1 VDTTPEG
8 NTVKF
13 RHVAAVSA
21 VALTAV
27 LALSSCSS
35 SSTGSSSDDSSPAP
49 TKSASAVVYK
59 IDSSLTGTITAGGSS
74 AQANAET
81 AWAAAFKAQAA
92 GVTVNYDKSQ
102 GSGGG
107 VTNFLSGSYDFA
119 GTDSPLSAAQQ
130 ASSQTLC
137 GTGGALNIPN
147 YLSGVAIIYKLDGVT
162 DLKLSSATLAKIFT
176 LQIKTWNDPA
186 IAADNTGA
194 TLPATPITVVT
205 RSDGSGTTANFTS
218 YLSEVQPSIF
228 TQAAGTAW
236 PVPGTS
242 GQQGGSGV
250 VNTVTA
256 GTGTIGYADNSSI
269 GSLTSA
275 QIQVGTGKNFVAYS
289 QSGATKAFD
298 SAATATPSTDG
309 DLTQH
314 IDYTKITEKD
324 EYPIPLLS
332 YQVLC
337 TTFKDAAQGKLTK
350 AYVGYIASTEGQKIA
365 SVNAGAA
372 PLPTSILTEIQKSL
386 KLVK

>member
-1 VDTTPEG
+1 M
-8 NTVKF
+8 KF
-13 RHVAAVSA
+13 RHVAVASA

-35 SSTGSSSDDSSPAP
+35 SSSGSSSDDSSPAP
-49 TKSASAVVYK
+49 TKTDSAVVYK

-81 AWAAAFKAQAA
+81 AWAAAFKAQAT

-130 ASSQTLC
+130 TSSQALC

-147 YLSGVAIIYKLDGVT
+147 YLSGVAVIYKLDGVT
-162 DLKLSSATLAKIFT
+162 DLKLSSATLAKIFER
-176 LQIKTWNDPA
+176 QITTWNDPA

-236 PVPGTS
+236 PVAGTS

-269 GSLTSA
+269 GSVTAA
-275 QIQVGTGKNFVAYS
+275 QIQVGTGKNYVAYS

-298 SAATATPSTDG
+298 TAATATPSTTG

-314 IDYTKITEKD
+314 IDYTKITAKD

-350 AYVGYIASTEGQKIA
+350 AYVGYIASSQGQQIA